1 MCPLVY
7 APVSMVRVLHQFC
20 IYLRVV
26 GMYMYIGVCTSILL
40 VNATNQ
46 SFYRLMAGYGMGVY
60 VSSQSRL
67 MIEGHWP
74 TK

>member
-1 MCPLVY
+1 
-7 APVSMVRVLHQFC
+7 MVRVLHQFC
-20 IYLRVV
+20 IYLRVHVV

-46 SFYRLMAGYGMGVY
+46 SFYRLMAGYGMGVHA
-60 VSSQSRL
+60 SLQSGL
-67 MIEGHWP
+67 VIEGHWP